1 MSINRRLPGAE
12 HLVVVVLFGSNTSL
26 VLDFGQFGGSFV
38 VHALLEL
45 AAHCPVTLT
54 DLAQNISLM
63 SLLLVGDPEGVLL
76 MRPVLS
82 LHLSVDLHLIVLPEP
97 LLLPLE
103 RLLEQNVLLTVL
115 IDIFEQ
121 VDSRLVFTAPLLL
134 SGVPLLI
141 ILDLCQILDHLLVGR
156 LVILSLVIVSLQVL
170 YLASASQALLLLYLL
185 DSSLTLK
192 GCLQEHLIAL

>member
-1 MSINRRLPGAE
+1 MSIDRRLPGAE
-12 HLVVVVLFGSNTSL
+12 HLVVVVLFGSDASL

-38 VHALLEL
+38 VHAILEF
-45 AAHCPVTLT
+45 AAHCPVALT

-63 SLLLVGDPEGVLL
+63 GLLLVGDSEGLLL
-76 MRPVLS
+76 MRPVLP
-82 LHLSVDLHLIVLPEP
+82 LHLSVDLLLIVLSEP
-97 LLLPLE
+97 LLLLLE
-103 RLLEQNVLLTVL
+103 RLLQQNVLLTVL
-115 IDIFEQ
+115 VDVLEQ

-141 ILDLCQILDHLLVGR
+141 VLDLCQILNHLLVGR

-185 DSSLTLK
+185 DSSLALK
-192 GCLQEHLIAL
+192 SRLQEHLIAL